1 LHDSKEYKRKKP
13 CCYDKYPVYRVNIIA
28 TGLFILAK
36 YLIMMAGKI
45 KELVLE

>member
-1 LHDSKEYKRKKP
+1 MIQKNTKEKKP

-36 YLIMMAGKI
+36 NLIMMPEKI
-45 KELVLE
+45 KELVLK